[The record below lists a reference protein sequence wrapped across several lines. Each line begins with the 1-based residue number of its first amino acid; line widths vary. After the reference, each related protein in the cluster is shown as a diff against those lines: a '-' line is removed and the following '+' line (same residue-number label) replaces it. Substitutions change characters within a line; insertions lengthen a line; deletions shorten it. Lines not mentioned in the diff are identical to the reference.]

1 MESSRYN
8 HSMPIYEYRCLD
20 CGHKQSVFWRTLSA
34 INEQGLQCVRCSS
47 SNLVRLVSR
56 VRVIRGREPSSESE
70 SFSDDTGF
78 DDELLR
84 EMENLDENDPR
95 ALGRF
100 MRKMAA
106 AANEDLGP
114 EFEEIVGRLEKGE
127 DPESI
132 EQKMGDILG
141 MPPEEA
147 EGGFDAE
154 AEASP
159 AAAEPTEQT
168 STDGDRSRET
178 ARRTIAMGG
187 PSTTSAP
194 SSSGEASSSP
204 SSSASPAA

>member
-1 MESSRYN
+1 M
-8 HSMPIYEYRCLD
+8 RC
-20 CGHKQSVFWRTLSA
+20 G
-34 INEQGLQCVRCSS
+34 S

-56 VRVIRGREPSSESE
+56 VRVIRSAEPTSESE
-70 SFSDDTGF
+70 SLPDDAGF

-84 EMENLDENDPR
+84 EMESLDENDPR

-141 MPPEEA
+141 IPPAGDEEDA
-147 EGGFDAE
+147 FDV
-154 AEASP
+154 SP
-159 AAAEPTEQT
+159 SEPAMERESTEKSDTESDTKQ
-168 STDGDRSRET
+168 ET
-178 ARRTIAMGG
+178 TRRTIAMGG
-187 PSTTSAP
+187 AGQSSVSGSSSSIGAPDAAPASAP
-194 SSSGEASSSP
+194 SSD
-204 SSSASPAA
+204 